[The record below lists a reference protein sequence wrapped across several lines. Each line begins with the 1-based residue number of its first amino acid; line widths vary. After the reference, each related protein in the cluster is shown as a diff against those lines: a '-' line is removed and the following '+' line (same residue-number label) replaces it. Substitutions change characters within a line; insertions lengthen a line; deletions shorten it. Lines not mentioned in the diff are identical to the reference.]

1 MENSHHDEDRPPPL
15 PIRWVRKLAR
25 LVRWLQHLD
34 IRFPIWD
41 FLNALESSPALRLK
55 VYLTAGV
62 LAVAAGTGIWL
73 YPAWRQGNSIR
84 VAAQWI
90 KSGKLDRASDALREA
105 VRLAPNR
112 SETWAVAAIFE
123 IRLGHM
129 DSATNC
135 IARAA
140 QLDPANI
147 ELKYEWAAIS
157 LLAARLGEA
166 DKALAG
172 VPDDVKAKSAYAERL
187 EGELAR
193 LRNQMGAARRHFD
206 AAVRLDGQPLP
217 NDEVPLG
224 VVLLSSP
231 RGEERDRGRALLEK
245 WAPDPLWGVNALR
258 ALLSEAQ
265 SRGDGPAVVRYAG
278 ELRVHPARNPNDVVD
293 CLGALDKAD
302 PAGFKEALTETEQAF
317 AYDLGSTA
325 NLVGWLSLH
334 NRTAEAVRWVRTLPR
349 DFSHTPPVVYAMAE
363 ALRVGNDWSGLRE
376 WTLPGAWSNELSFI
390 REGYALN
397 AARHLGE
404 NALAETDWRE
414 LLAEAPAHPSQA
426 YFLAGEVYVWGWNAE
441 AEKLWWITADSP
453 GLTMNSLGML
463 TRYYDREHDAEGM
476 YRVFARMHGLHQ
488 DDPIVSNNFSYL
500 AALTGNNALLAE
512 QVARDNAQ
520 RFPDEPA
527 YWATY
532 AFTLHTNGQTARA
545 LAILEPR
552 AAAAAKSSPFAFT
565 YGLVLAA
572 SGRHADALAAFAHV
586 DTPALTTREIQLL
599 TAARSQP

>member
-15 PIRWVRKLAR
+15 PIRLGRRLASFA
-25 LVRWLQHLD
+25 RWLRHLD

-41 FLNALESSPALRLK
+41 FLNALESSRALRIK
-55 VYLTAGV
+55 IYIAAG
-62 LAVAAGTGIWL
+62 AVALAAGAGIWL

-90 KSGKLDRASDALREA
+90 KAGKMDRASDALRDA

-123 IRLGHM
+123 IRLGHL

-140 QLDPANI
+140 QLEPGNI

-166 DKALAG
+166 GKALSG
-172 VPDDVKAKSAYAERL
+172 VPEEVKAKSAYAQRL

-193 LRNQMGAARRHFD
+193 LSNQMGPARRHFD

-231 RGEERDRGRALLEK
+231 RQDERDRGRTLLEK

-265 SRGDGPAVVRYAG
+265 SRSDSPAVVRYAE

-293 CLGALDKAD
+293 CLGALEKAD
-302 PAGFKEALTETEQAF
+302 AGRFEPALAETEQAF
-317 AYDLGSTA
+317 AFDLGSTA

-334 NRTAEAVRWVRTLPR
+334 NRTAEAVRWVQTLPR
-349 DFSHTPPVVYAMAE
+349 DFSHTPPVVYALAE
-363 ALRVGNDWSGLRE
+363 ALRVANDWKGLRE
-376 WTLPGAWSNELSFI
+376 WTKPGAWSNELNYV
-390 REGYALN
+390 REAYSMN
-397 AARHLGE
+397 AARHLGDK
-404 NALAETDWRE
+404 AQADAIWVHLVSS
-414 LLAEAPAHPSQA
+414 APSHSGEA

-441 AEKLWWITADSP
+441 AEKLWWITADLP

-463 TRYYDREHDAEGM
+463 TRYYDRERNADGM

-500 AALTGNNALLAE
+500 AALTGNNPILAE
-512 QVARDNAQ
+512 QVARDLAQ
-520 RFPDEPA
+520 RFPNDPA

-532 AFTLHTNGQTARA
+532 AFTLHANGNTARA

-552 AAAAAKSSPFAFT
+552 AAAAASSSPFAFT
-565 YGLVLAA
+565 YGLVLSA
-572 SGRHADALAAFAHV
+572 SGRKAEARAALAHV
-586 DTPALTTREIQLL
+586 KTTALTTRELQLL
-599 TAARSQP
+599 NAAQSQP